1 MNKGLPTIEI
11 KKPSDWRR
19 LHKPLAAAL
28 MCAVLVPSL
37 QGCAGV
43 LLGGAVVGT
52 LAATDRRTLGA
63 QTEDKAIVVKAQ
75 TRANRLVGQEG
86 NVNVNSFNR
95 RVLLTGEVK
104 DEATKAA
111 VEQEVGTVE
120 NVQSVI
126 NELEIAG
133 PSSFTSRS
141 NDALITGKIKAA
153 FVDAKDI
160 FANSVKV
167 VTERGNVYLMGRVTQ
182 AEGARAAEIARN
194 VSGVQRIIK
203 VFEYLTEDE
212 LRQLS
217 TLQQ

>member
-11 KKPSDWRR
+11 KKPSGWLR